1 MNPGADQRKDGHG
14 METSPTMGRAEL
26 GRLSAAWR
34 GEASDFTPLL
44 NQQLDVLGEAIG
56 IDLVSV
62 GKTEV
67 ATDGGRRIDIVAS
80 ADDGAE
86 FVIENQYGRANHD
99 HLTRGLAYAVARRA
113 RGLIVVAEEHRDE
126 FRAVAQYLNELG
138 ELEPT
143 KGIAVWLVEAK
154 AIRIGDSPW
163 APLFAAVV
171 EPNRF
176 TASIEEAKQR
186 ERRLPTAD
194 AFWAQFTEP
203 ALLKAAQAVISAWE
217 DRGRRWRLGPDHVV
231 LMGVGPAA
239 GGLHSVIRI
248 YADGGVAIP
257 FAAYRGKSTGLP
269 IPALTSPPFLEDSR
283 ALFGLAPQKN
293 RTNPGWL
300 RPDRVEKLIE
310 FCDSVAAALEAQ
322 REAAP

>member
-1 MNPGADQRKDGHG
+1 

-239 GGLHSVIRI
+239 RRLAQRYSDLRRRRRCNPIRRLPRQEHWPP
-248 YADGGVAIP
+248 DSCP
-257 FAAYRGKSTGLP
+257 HLAALPRGFPRTVRTCAAEESDQPRMAETRSGREAHRVLRQCR
-269 IPALTSPPFLEDSR
+269 SR
-283 ALFGLAPQKN
+283 ARSPARGGALSPA
-293 RTNPGWL
+293 
-300 RPDRVEKLIE
+300 V
-310 FCDSVAAALEAQ
+310 SVS
-322 REAAP
+322 